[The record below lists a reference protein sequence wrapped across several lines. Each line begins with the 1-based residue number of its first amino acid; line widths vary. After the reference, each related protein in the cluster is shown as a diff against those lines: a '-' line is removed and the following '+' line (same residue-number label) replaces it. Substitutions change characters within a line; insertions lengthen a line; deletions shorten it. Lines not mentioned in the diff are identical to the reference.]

1 MAPPD
6 WWPGKDS
13 VYVGCAIALC
23 PAMAMCDM
31 CSEALM
37 RSIRAP
43 SWVQPARPSPVH
55 LPCSTPC
62 WPSGTVSV
70 SDLSPRYFSAS
81 MSVIGPWSP
90 VRPWP
95 WSIHIYKPVFGQGT
109 PMPYFM
115 HSLLAE

>member
-43 SWVQPARPSPVH
+43 SCVQPCTSSPMH

-62 WPSGTVSV
+62 WPCGTVSV
-70 SDLSPRYFSAS
+70 SDVSPWYFSVS
-81 MSVIGPWSP
+81 ISVIEVISGPPWSAP
-90 VRPWP
+90 PSRNRGDPPIRP
-95 WSIHIYKPVFGQGT
+95 
-109 PMPYFM
+109 
-115 HSLLAE
+115 